1 MNSSLSNLAA
11 AAAGGDIAAAVGGQD
26 VAAVG
31 GQDVA
36 GVSGAVPGGM
46 PCKFQ
51 LIMEFFCSF
60 LFTFIIYFC
69 VFAFFPYD
77 GIIKKILEFIQNT
90 IKKFMDFLN
99 SLIPNSVKKNTSK
112 LFPKFIEKFIKE
124 TLPKMLKEKK
134 EELTTP
140 LKKKLEQIKKDTEE
154 KLNIENKKLNKNDNF
169 LSRTN
174 LYFNETWLK
183 IKAKLSEIWEKFKD
197 KIIPALIISF
207 VYYIIWLIFFKV
219 IPTILKYLISV
230 AQQFKQP

>member
-1 MNSSLSNLAA
+1 MSKLISSNKYS
-11 AAAGGDIAAAVGGQD
+11 DIVKKMQPLG
-26 VAAVG
+26 
-31 GQDVA
+31 
-36 GVSGAVPGGM
+36 
-46 PCKFQ
+46 
-51 LIMEFFCSF
+51 
-60 LFTFIIYFC
+60 IYKLNYL
-69 VFAFFPYD
+69 VNGSID
-77 GIIKKILEFIQNT
+77 GIIIFYGK
-90 IKKFMDFLN
+90 
-99 SLIPNSVKKNTSK
+99 
-112 LFPKFIEKFIKE
+112 
-124 TLPKMLKEKK
+124 
-134 EELTTP
+134 
-140 LKKKLEQIKKDTEE
+140 IKKDTEE

>member
-1 MNSSLSNLAA
+1 MDSYSSNDNMVNKIIKPSLSNGV
-11 AAAGGDIAAAVGGQD
+11 AGGM
-26 VAAVG
+26 
-31 GQDVA
+31 
-36 GVSGAVPGGM
+36 PGM

-51 LIMEFFCSF
+51 LVMEFVCSF